1 MKLDKV
7 VINSS
12 LSDSQ
17 LYFKIKGSDKLL
29 YWSDYGEYP
38 GAIRAANFNPKMRV
52 IIHFGLDSLWNKLA
66 LLIALRDAY
75 VSY

>member
-1 MKLDKV
+1 MV
-7 VINSS
+7 NIQVQFE
-12 LSDSQ
+12 Q
-17 LYFKIKGSDKLL
+17 LILIL
-29 YWSDYGEYP
+29 TT
-38 GAIRAANFNPKMRV
+38 MRV